1 MAWGILVPQS
11 GIEPTTPP
19 CPGAMESSPPGKPL
33 RGWFR
38 HTHSHMK
45 TPAEI
50 GHDAAPSQGNSKDCW
65 NRLKKKNFFFPARAF
80 HGNLFLPVLRVCT
93 SGLQGKKKK
102 KETYM
107 VLSSCVIGY
116 FVTAAA
122 ALGNRHTV

>member
-65 NRLKKKNFFFPARAF
+65 NRLKKNFFFPLEPSMATCSSQYFEFALLASRE
-80 HGNLFLPVLRVCT
+80 
-93 SGLQGKKKK
+93 KKKK